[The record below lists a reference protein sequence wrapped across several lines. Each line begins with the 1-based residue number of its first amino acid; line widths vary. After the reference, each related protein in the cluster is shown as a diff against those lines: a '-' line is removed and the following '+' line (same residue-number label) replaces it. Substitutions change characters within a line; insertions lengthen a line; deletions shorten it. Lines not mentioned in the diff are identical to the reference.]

1 MIPTALIQAE
11 SHMKQALEKP
21 ALGYSNYLTTKTDS
35 EHNMPNKLLLLVILF
50 HYACT
55 EFHVIGFI

>member
-1 MIPTALIQAE
+1 
-11 SHMKQALEKP
+11 MKQALEKP